1 MTPDLSAAFL
11 RCKDFLTSPG
21 FVDAE
26 NASPEC
32 VADLLLIARE
42 WAKTYRE
49 DDDDRPTKEWAEQV
63 GASAVDIDERLAEMF
78 SFPDTA
84 VSGDMPPF
92 FKTKRH
98 VRLFYAAIGI
108 PLKEDRP

>member
-21 FVDAE
+21 FVDVE

-42 WAKTYRE
+42 WAQTHRE
-49 DDDDRPTKEWAEQV
+49 DDGE
-63 GASAVDIDERLAEMF
+63 AVTTGWLEDIGFEHKPRDGGCF
-78 SFPDTA
+78 GIITPN
-84 VSGDMPPF
+84 GDCLRML
-92 FKTKRH
+92 T
-98 VRLFYAAIGI
+98 INSM
-108 PLKEDRP
+108 